1 MVLLRDVADARHW
14 AWNLMF
20 FTGVAIIAQEQ
31 RRCLALQDVRRED
44 MQRRHA
50 AELQHLVQ
58 SPDLTAPEPKAVF
71 ERILQAACNTIGA
84 ERAGIWLLD
93 PRGETLRAA
102 SLHDERGAEATELVD
117 RLQASTAPAYFEA
130 AKTARS
136 LSAIDARRDPR
147 TRQLA
152 DYLAALDI
160 EAMLAM
166 PILVSTRCAGVLCI
180 EHRGGPRNWTLEEA
194 SFATSL
200 ADFAAVALQSQQR
213 ARLEQRTNVAE
224 RLESLGLLAGG
235 VAHDFNNLLT
245 AVIGNAEL
253 ALLRRNIDEEVRSDF
268 QRIVNASQQAA
279 DLAQQ
284 MLTYAGRGTIVRRD
298 LDLARLVSEFVQ
310 SRSLGAAGAQVRL
323 ALEPGIPMARADAV
337 QVVQILRN
345 LLVNAADAGARSITI
360 HTGVTDLSEA
370 ALESCVASEDAQPGR
385 FVYLEARD
393 DGRGMDEETARQIF
407 DPFFTTKRFG
417 QGLGLAAALGTM
429 RMHEGAIELES
440 SPGAGIRFRFLFPA
454 GTASVP
460 QTQRPQPPPSVVGER
475 RALIIDDE
483 PLVLDTTLRF
493 LIASGFHP
501 IAFTSRGEFE
511 AGLAGIDPSHLEV
524 AVLDLTL
531 PDGSGLEILRELRA
545 RTPTLPIVLISGF
558 DLHGALTEIDSL
570 ERVEFVRKPFD
581 QRTLLGA
588 VERVVKNTA
597 STSKGEA

>member
-1 MVLLRDVADARHW
+1 
-14 AWNLMF
+14 
-20 FTGVAIIAQEQ
+20 
-31 RRCLALQDVRRED
+31 
-44 MQRRHA
+44 
-50 AELQHLVQ
+50 
-58 SPDLTAPEPKAVF
+58 
-71 ERILQAACNTIGA
+71 
-84 ERAGIWLLD
+84 
-93 PRGETLRAA
+93 
-102 SLHDERGAEATELVD
+102 
-117 RLQASTAPAYFEA
+117 
-130 AKTARS
+130 RS
-136 LSAIDARRDPR
+136 LAAVDARRDQR
-147 TRQLA
+147 TQELA
-152 DYLAALDI
+152 WYLDALGID
-160 EAMLAM
+160 AMLTT
-166 PILVSTRCAGVLCI
+166 PIFVSTHCVGVLCI
-180 EHRGGPRNWTLEEA
+180 EHRGGPRSWTLEEA

-253 ALLRRNIDEEVRSDF
+253 ALLRRDIDEEVRSDL

-298 LDLARLVSEFVQ
+298 LDLARLVAEFVQ
-310 SRSLGAAGAQVRL
+310 SRSLGAAGAQIRL
-323 ALEPGIPMARADAV
+323 APEPGIPMARADAV

-345 LLVNAADAGARSITI
+345 LLVNASDAGARSITI
-360 HTGVTDLSEA
+360 FTGVTELSEA
-370 ALESCVASEDAQPGR
+370 ALEACVASEGAQPGR
-385 FVYLEARD
+385 FVYLETRD
-393 DGRGMDEETARQIF
+393 DGRGMDEDTARQVF

-440 SPGAGIRFRFLFPA
+440 SPGAGARFRFLFPA
-454 GTASVP
+454 GAASTP
-460 QTQRPQPPPSVVGER
+460 HHRAARLPPMVEGER
-475 RALIIDDE
+475 RALIVDDE
-483 PLVLDTTLRF
+483 PLVLDTTVRF

-501 IAFTSRGEFE
+501 IAFGSRSEFD
-511 AGLAGIDPSHLEV
+511 AACASLDPDHLEV

-545 RTPTLPIVLISGF
+545 RAPTLPIVLISGF

-588 VERVVKNTA
+588 VERVVENTA
-597 STSKGEA
+597 SISNGEA